1 MRSGPAV
8 SSRLVDEDRLAAPDL
23 EGSNRLD
30 SIRNIIRNGC
40 VSLISLIPGVK
51 ETLHISGE
59 AFIATDDAIL
69 NLFTEECR
77 RPQSAIGVTIDHGLI
92 HYAKSIRRGGLWQ
105 PDT

>member
-1 MRSGPAV
+1 M
-8 SSRLVDEDRLAAPDL
+8 
-23 EGSNRLD
+23 
-30 SIRNIIRNGC
+30 
-40 VSLISLIPGVK
+40 
-51 ETLHISGE
+51 HINGE
-59 AFIATDDAIL
+59 AFIATDDAIH